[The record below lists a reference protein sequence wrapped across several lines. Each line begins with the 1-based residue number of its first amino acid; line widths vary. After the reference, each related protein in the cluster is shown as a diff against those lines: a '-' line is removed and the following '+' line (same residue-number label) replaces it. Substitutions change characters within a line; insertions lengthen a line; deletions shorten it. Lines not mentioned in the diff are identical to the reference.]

1 MNFPETWL
9 WTELTAGLDGSATL
23 KATVPDT
30 ITSWVLSAF
39 AVSPD
44 VGLGIAPNLA
54 KLTVFKP
61 FFVSVNIPY
70 SIIRGERFV
79 AQVTVFNYLST
90 TVQAVVT
97 LQESE
102 YFVVRMDNDIL
113 PASQTVTATVKVSSN
128 DAASVYF
135 WIIPQTLGQ
144 IPIEVKATSGMA
156 ADAVEVML
164 LVEPEGVSQEYST
177 SVFFSLSAGQT
188 ADTTLNISI
197 PANFVP
203 GSEYFQVTAIGTLL
217 GQSLNGLGNL
227 LQMPYGCGEQN
238 MLTFA
243 PDVYVLKYLQI
254 TGQDGGSIAKDAR
267 EYIGAGYQRELT
279 FQRLDGSF
287 SAFGN
292 SDPAGS
298 VWLSAFVIKCF
309 HEAKQFVIVDDGKIA
324 VTLNWLANLQ
334 AANGSFSEPPNGRVI
349 HTDMQGGSAGGV
361 PLTAYVLISLMENAD
376 NSQVTSLN
384 FTTARAKAIRY
395 LESQLSLVTSDPYAL
410 SIITYALTLANSSQ
424 AETAFGYLNAL
435 AVNKDGLKYWHKPSD
450 VPTYSD
456 NMLWHPPYEQARSV
470 DIEMTA
476 YALLTYTVRRDFG
489 GGVAIAKW
497 IASQRNSLG
506 GFSSTQDTVVALQ
519 ALSTFA
525 TLTSG
530 GSGSGGA
537 QNLLIRLTASSLSY
551 QFSITATNSLVLQS
565 VQIPTN
571 ATKVSLH
578 VTGTG
583 VGLVQLNVKY
593 NVRGED
599 SKKRRKRAAVEAA
612 MTGATSIQLQVNNV
626 QTDDKHI
633 ALNVCVRWFGNSS
646 SGMAIIEI
654 GLPTG
659 YTADNVD
666 DLKNQ
671 AGGLIRRVDSG
682 TTSLV
687 LYLDEFT
694 TNSTCVN
701 VLLTKVRIVDNIQPA
716 IVTAY
721 LYYDP
726 GQRDTLEYQPT
737 PSNVT
742 YCDQCPQCCGCRL
755 ASSKCEILAKSVAA
769 AQQLATLKLSC
780 LATLAVIVLATKLQ
794 LSF

>member
-1 MNFPETWL
+1 
-9 WTELTAGLDGSATL
+9 
-23 KATVPDT
+23 V
-30 ITSWVLSAF
+30 
-39 AVSPD
+39 
-44 VGLGIAPNLA
+44 
-54 KLTVFKP
+54 
-61 FFVSVNIPY
+61 
-70 SIIRGERFV
+70 
-79 AQVTVFNYLST
+79 
-90 TVQAVVT
+90 
-97 LQESE
+97 
-102 YFVVRMDNDIL
+102 
-113 PASQTVTATVKVSSN
+113 
-128 DAASVYF
+128 
-135 WIIPQTLGQ
+135 
-144 IPIEVKATSGMA
+144 
-156 ADAVEVML
+156 
-164 LVEPEGVSQEYST
+164 
-177 SVFFSLSAGQT
+177 
-188 ADTTLNISI
+188 
-197 PANFVP
+197 
-203 GSEYFQVTAIGTLL
+203 
-217 GQSLNGLGNL
+217 
-227 LQMPYGCGEQN
+227 
-238 MLTFA
+238 
-243 PDVYVLKYLQI
+243 
-254 TGQDGGSIAKDAR
+254 
-267 EYIGAGYQRELT
+267 
-279 FQRLDGSF
+279 
-287 SAFGN
+287 
-292 SDPAGS
+292 
-298 VWLSAFVIKCF
+298 
-309 HEAKQFVIVDDGKIA
+309 
-324 VTLNWLANLQ
+324 
-334 AANGSFSEPPNGRVI
+334 
-349 HTDMQGGSAGGV
+349 
-361 PLTAYVLISLMENAD
+361 
-376 NSQVTSLN
+376 
-384 FTTARAKAIRY
+384 
-395 LESQLSLVTSDPYAL
+395 
-410 SIITYALTLANSSQ
+410 
-424 AETAFGYLNAL
+424 
-435 AVNKDGLKYWHKPSD
+435 
-450 VPTYSD
+450 
-456 NMLWHPPYEQARSV
+456 
-470 DIEMTA
+470 
-476 YALLTYTVRRDFG
+476 
-489 GGVAIAKW
+489 
-497 IASQRNSLG
+497 SQRNSLG

-633 ALNVCVRWFGNSS
+633 ALNVCVRWFGNDS

-780 LATLAVIVLATKLQ
+780 LATLAVVVLATRLQ